1 MPWGSLLTL
10 PTFTCPNADD
20 GVFSD
25 YIALNPGE
33 KAHVFI
39 ERVDSNPT
47 EPWILQVFGSPDAVL
62 APDLPG
68 LSWRLKVVRLKK
80 DWLMSGPVN
89 FRIFIQNA
97 DGSPVDVVSAD
108 VSYKLSGE

>member
-1 MPWGSLLTL
+1 MPWGNLLTL
-10 PTFTCPNADD
+10 PTFTEASA
-20 GVFSD
+20 GAGEFSD
-25 YIALNPGE
+25 YIALEPKE

-39 ERVDSNPT
+39 ERVDGSPT
-47 EPWILQVFGSPDAVL
+47 EPWILRVFGSPDAIL
-62 APDLPG
+62 EPDLPG

-80 DWLMSGPVN
+80 DWIMSGPVN